1 MMNTEGTMG
10 MTELRLRA
18 DDLHWVQIDDEV
30 VALEA
35 RASKYL
41 AANPAGTLLWQA
53 LAEGSTRDQLATR
66 LVDVFGIDRGV
77 ALADTDRFLDYLVA
91 EGLLEG

>member
-53 LAEGSTRDQLATR
+53 LAEGSTRDQLATQ